1 MAAVVP
7 VLFGGRNKPR
17 VAYDF
22 LSGSLPSNMT
32 FSRASNATMFDA
44 TGTMVYAPSNTII
57 DSYFENPTI
66 ATNWRPSVGSGGSA
80 EISRVTTYPNDF
92 GGGAVARF
100 VGTKNGD
107 SISTSVAAKPQFITP
122 FSYTISA
129 LVRGSGKVGAQ
140 FQTDGGSTISGT
152 ETTLTDDWQLI
163 YVTGTPSNTAKGN
176 ARVALLSDNVV
187 ECFISYIKME
197 RTSYNSPQPYVPT
210 TTATY
215 YGARFDHDPVSLAP
229 RGLLVEGQ
237 RTNLCTRSYQIAS
250 WTNSGTLS
258 TDNNIYVSPDGT
270 QNASRIVVDAQN
282 KGRYIFS
289 TVSEATFYAVSGYVK
304 YFDGDPIWRVGTEN
318 TEDTPSQG
326 MLIINTQTGVLVNAG
341 TKTYSP
347 YVVMLPS
354 GWVYFRYYVKTGAAQ
369 TSVALVIYSQ
379 IDVAGNRT
387 VSLWGVQLEAGIT
400 ATSYI
405 PTAGAAV
412 TRVADQAYFAS
423 NSPWYNPTEGTL
435 YMETMVP
442 YTATS
447 ARAYMAAFTDGT
459 SNTLE
464 GGFYETNGKPTG
476 GAVISGTA
484 YLSGQALAGT
494 TALAINKSVIG
505 YKSGDNRFATN
516 GVLDTAGDLGALSV
530 PSGMNQLWLG
540 NRTALDRPLNGWVRR
555 VRYWNRRLTDSEL
568 VRLST

>member
-32 FSRASNATMFDA
+32 FSRASNATMFDS
-44 TGTMVYAPSNTII
+44 TGSII
-57 DSYFENPTI
+57 T
-66 ATNWRPSVGSGGSA
+66 
-80 EISRVTTYPNDF
+80 
-92 GGGAVARF
+92 
-100 VGTKNGD
+100 
-107 SISTSVAAKPQFITP
+107 AA
-122 FSYTISA
+122 
-129 LVRGSGKVGAQ
+129 
-140 FQTDGGSTISGT
+140 
-152 ETTLTDDWQLI
+152 
-163 YVTGTPSNTAKGN
+163 N
-176 ARVALLSDNVV
+176 NV
-187 ECFISYIKME
+187 
-197 RTSYNSPQPYVPT
+197 P
-210 TTATY
+210 
-215 YGARFDHDPVSLAP
+215 RFDHDPVSLAP

-250 WTNSGTLS
+250 WTDNGTLS

-270 QNASRIVVDAQN
+270 QNASRIVVDTQN
-282 KGRYIFS
+282 KGRYRFS
-289 TVSEATFYAVSGYVK
+289 TVSAATFYAVSGYVK

-318 TEDTPSQG
+318 TEDTPAQG
-326 MLIINTQTGVLVNAG
+326 MLIINTQTGALVGAG
-341 TKTYSP
+341 SKTYSP

-369 TSVALVIYSQ
+369 TSVSLVIFAQ
-379 IDVAGNRT
+379 INVAGNRT
-387 VSLWGVQLEAGIT
+387 ISLWGVQLEAGIT

-405 PTAGAAV
+405 PTAGEAV

-494 TALAINKSVIG
+494 SAFAVNKSVIG

-530 PSGMNQLWLG
+530 PSGMNKLWLG
-540 NRTALDRPLNGWVRR
+540 NRTALDGPLNGWVRR